1 VIRVNE
7 ITCRSILNRSG
18 IPGVDYG
25 INPYVGCMHKCQY
38 CYAVFMKKF
47 TGHTEPWGDFV
58 DVKMNAPL
66 VLVRQLKRLKKKSD
80 ILFGTVCDAYQ
91 PLEKRY
97 RITRQCL
104 EKLIGHPH
112 AVSILTKSPLVM
124 EDLDLLKQLHDVE
137 VGFTIV
143 TLDDKVRRVFEPG
156 TSPPEKRLH
165 ATSVLQQHN
174 IRTWIFV
181 APVLPYFTDQAS
193 MLRKIMTRAR
203 NAGTRYILFDT
214 LNPYPKVWHNVNR
227 LVKKH
232 FPKALSS
239 FREYHDNRNRYSAG
253 LMKKIS
259 AIALE
264 ERVSCKFAFGC
275 GE

>member
-1 VIRVNE
+1 MTRIKE

-47 TGHTEPWGDFV
+47 TGHSEPWGDFV
-58 DVKMNAPL
+58 DVKMNAPV
-66 VLVRQLKRLKKKSD
+66 VLERQLKRLKKKSD

-104 EKLIGHPH
+104 EKMIGYPH
-112 AVSILTKSPLVM
+112 AVTILTKSPLVL
-124 EDLDLLKQLHDVE
+124 EDLDLLRRLPDAE

-143 TLDDKVRRVFEPG
+143 TLDNKVRRVFEPG
-156 TSPPEKRLH
+156 TSPPDARFNA
-165 ATSVLQQHN
+165 ATVLSRSK

-181 APVLPYFTDQAS
+181 APVLPFLSDRQA
-193 MLRKIMTRAR
+193 MLRRLMIKAR
-203 NAGTRYILFDT
+203 TAGTRYILFDT
-214 LNPYPKVWHNVNR
+214 LNPYPKVWHNVIR
-227 LVKKH
+227 LVKRH
-232 FPKALSS
+232 FPDALPS
-239 FREYHDNRNRYSAG
+239 FREYRENADRYSAG
-253 LMKKIS
+253 LMRKIS
-259 AIALE
+259 SIALE

-275 GE
+275 GG

>member
-1 VIRVNE
+1 MTRINE

-58 DVKMNAPL
+58 DVKINAPS
-66 VLVRQLKRLKKKSD
+66 VLERQLKKLKKKSD

-112 AVSILTKSPLVM
+112 AVSILTKSPLVL
-124 EDLDLLKQLHDVE
+124 EDLDLLRKLRDVE

-143 TLDDKVRRVFEPG
+143 TLDEKVRRVFEPG
-156 TSPPEKRLH
+156 TLPPERRFH
-165 ATSVLQQHN
+165 TINVMSCNN
-174 IRTWIFV
+174 IPTWIFV
-181 APVLPYFTDQAS
+181 APVLPYFSDQTA
-193 MLRKIMTRAR
+193 MLRKLMIKAR

-214 LNPYPKVWHNVNR
+214 LNPYPRVWRNVTR

-232 FPKALSS
+232 FPRALPS
-239 FREYHDNRNRYSAG
+239 FREYEKDADRYGAA

-259 AIALE
+259 AIGLE

-275 GE
+275 GG